1 MALRY
6 STRTTTLALD
16 VIQTRVDNVNALT
29 SFTESDLTGIGF
41 STEDVSF
48 FIKAIANLSTAESI
62 SKILN
67 LWLPLNELVFKA
79 DEGLIFTR
87 TANAVIQLGGGPVS
101 TEAPA
106 TGSEEVGDTF
116 IDTVNGNTFNF
127 WNGTEFVTLQPSFG
141 IFNSSG
147 GQIWPV

>member
-101 TEAPA
+101 TEMP
-106 TGSEEVGDTF
+106 TNPEIGDTF
-116 IDTVNGNTFNF
+116 IDTINGNTFNF
-127 WNGTEFVTLQPSFG
+127 YNGTEFVTLRPSFG
-141 IFNSSG
+141 IFNASG
-147 GQIWPV
+147 TQIWPV